1 MNIFDSYTHKVLSTL
16 LKHNVQFIVVGGY
29 AVNYHGYKRTTGDID
44 LLLKP
49 DNGENKT
56 KLINSLRELE
66 IDEETLS
73 ALSNLDFEKP
83 QVFMDGEEPF
93 KIDFLTKISG
103 VEFDDAWKLKEE
115 ANYDNL
121 TIPFLSY
128 NHLIL
133 SKITS
138 TRGKDK
144 IDVEELQK
152 IKKLSS

>member
-49 DNGENKT
+49 DNVENKT

-73 ALSNLDFEKP
+73 ALKNLDFEKP

-103 VEFDDAWKLKEE
+103 VEFDDAWKLKIE
-115 ANYDNL
+115 ATYDNL
-121 TIPFLSY
+121 NIPFLSY

-152 IKKLSS
+152 IKKLS

>member
-1 MNIFDSYTHKVLSTL
+1 MNIFDSYTHKVLFTL
-16 LKHNVQFIVVGGY
+16 LKHNVKFIVVGGY
-29 AVNYHGYKRTTGDID
+29 AVNYHGYRRTTGDID

-49 DNGENKT
+49 DNKENKA
-56 KLINSLRELE
+56 KLILSFKELG

-73 ALSNLDFEKP
+73 ALNQLDFEKP

-93 KIDFLTKISG
+93 KIDFLTKIPG
-103 VEFDDAWKLKEE
+103 VEFDDAWKLKVE
-115 ANYDNL
+115 ATYDAL

-144 IDVEELQK
+144 IDIEELQK
-152 IKKLSS
+152 IKKLL

>member
-16 LKHNVQFIVVGGY
+16 LKHNVKFIVVGGY
-29 AVNYHGYKRTTGDID
+29 AVNYHGYRRTTGDID

-49 DNGENKT
+49 DNKENKA
-56 KLINSLRELE
+56 KLILSFKELG

-73 ALSNLDFEKP
+73 ALNQLDFEKP

-103 VEFDDAWKLKEE
+103 VEFDDAWKLKIE
-115 ANYDNL
+115 ATYDAL
-121 TIPFLSY
+121 IIPFLSY

-144 IDVEELQK
+144 IDIEELQK
-152 IKKLSS
+152 IKKLS

>member
-1 MNIFDSYTHKVLSTL
+1 MNIFDSYTHKVLFTL

-49 DNGENKT
+49 DNGENKS
-56 KLINSLRELE
+56 KVISSLRELE

-73 ALSNLDFEKP
+73 ALNNLDFEKP

-93 KIDFLTKISG
+93 KIDFLTQISG
-103 VEFDDAWKLKEE
+103 VKFEDAWKLKIE
-115 ANYDNL
+115 AIYDNL
-121 TIPFLSY
+121 NIPFLSY

-144 IDVEELQK
+144 IDIEELQK
-152 IKKLSS
+152 IKKLS

>member
-1 MNIFDSYTHKVLSTL
+1 MNIFDNYTHKVLSTL
-16 LKHNVQFIVVGGY
+16 LKHNVKFIVVGGY

-49 DNGENKT
+49 DNQENKS
-56 KLINSLRELE
+56 KLILAFRELG
-66 IDEETLS
+66 IDEEALS
-73 ALSNLDFEKP
+73 AINQLDFEKP

-103 VEFDDAWKLKEE
+103 VEFDDAWKLKIE
-115 ANYDNL
+115 ATYDTL

-152 IKKLSS
+152 IKKLL

>member
-1 MNIFDSYTHKVLSTL
+1 MNIFDSYTHKVLFTL

-49 DNGENKT
+49 DNGENKS
-56 KLINSLRELE
+56 KVISSLRELE

-73 ALSNLDFEKP
+73 ALNNLDFEKP

-93 KIDFLTKISG
+93 KIDFLTQISG
-103 VEFDDAWKLKEE
+103 VKFEEAWKLKIE
-115 ANYDNL
+115 ATYDNL
-121 TIPFLSY
+121 NIPFLSY

-152 IKKLSS
+152 IKKLS

>member
-1 MNIFDSYTHKVLSTL
+1 MNIFDSYTHKVLSAL

-56 KLINSLRELE
+56 KLLNSLRELKIE
-66 IDEETLS
+66 EETLS
-73 ALSNLDFEKP
+73 ALNQLDFEKP

-103 VEFDDAWKLKEE
+103 VEFEDAWKLKIE
-115 ANYDNL
+115 ATYDNL
-121 TIPFLSY
+121 NIPFLSY

-144 IDVEELQK
+144 IDIEELQK
-152 IKKLSS
+152 IKKLS

>member
-1 MNIFDSYTHKVLSTL
+1 MNIFDSYTHKVLSAL

-56 KLINSLRELE
+56 KLLNSLRELE
-66 IDEETLS
+66 IEDETLS
-73 ALSNLDFEKP
+73 ALNQLNFEKP

-103 VEFDDAWKLKEE
+103 VEFEDAWKLKIE
-115 ANYDNL
+115 ATYDNL
-121 TIPFLSY
+121 NIPFLSY

-144 IDVEELQK
+144 IDIEELQK
-152 IKKLSS
+152 IKKLL

>member
-66 IDEETLS
+66 IEEETLS
-73 ALSNLDFEKP
+73 ALNNLDFEKP

-103 VEFDDAWKLKEE
+103 VEFEDAWKVKIE
-115 ANYDNL
+115 ATYDNL
-121 TIPFLSY
+121 NIPFLSY

-133 SKITS
+133 SKINS

-144 IDVEELQK
+144 IDIEELQK
-152 IKKLSS
+152 IKKL

>member
-1 MNIFDSYTHKVLSTL
+1 
-16 LKHNVQFIVVGGY
+16 
-29 AVNYHGYKRTTGDID
+29 
-44 LLLKP
+44 
-49 DNGENKT
+49 
-56 KLINSLRELE
+56 
-66 IDEETLS
+66 LS
-73 ALSNLDFEKP
+73 ALNQLDFEKP

-93 KIDFLTKISG
+93 KIDFLTRLSG
-103 VEFDDAWKLKEE
+103 VQFDEAWKLEIE
-115 ANYDNL
+115 ATYDAL

-152 IKKLSS
+152 IKKLL